1 MVAAGGA
8 TGQTIIVVMRR
19 RRAAALLLPLALL
32 SAGCTADPG
41 PERPAAA
48 EPADS
53 PDVSVPPAG
62 TVVELDPDAEGMVFD
77 PGSGVLAVAVR
88 DPDRLLLVD
97 GATGAA
103 FDEVPLP
110 GHARHLQL
118 AAPGGPVLVPA
129 EDADRLVQVSLPG
142 GETAET
148 PVGAYP
154 HDAAQ
159 LASGQILVA
168 DEKGGTLSVVT
179 DGEVSRT
186 FDSQTQP
193 GGIAAVGDLAGVV
206 DVGAFTLTSYNVPA
220 GELGTVVD
228 AGSGPTHVVAD
239 SQDRFIVADTRGNA
253 LLVFEADTLD
263 RLQTLPLEGT
273 PYGLA
278 YDGVHEVV
286 WVTLTATNE
295 VVGLSTAGAELTEVA
310 RFPSVR
316 QPNTVAVDERNGRV
330 FVGSRATGELQL
342 VDPAIG

>member
-1 MVAAGGA
+1 
-8 TGQTIIVVMRR
+8 MRR
-19 RRAAALLLPLALL
+19 RRAAALLLLSTLL

-41 PERPAAA
+41 QERPAAA

-53 PDVSVPPAG
+53 PEPAVPPAG
-62 TVVELDPDAEGMVFD
+62 IVVDLDRDTEGMVFD

-97 GATGAA
+97 GATGTP
-103 FDEVPLP
+103 FDAVPLP

-118 AAPGGPVLVPA
+118 AARGGPVLVPA

-142 GETAET
+142 GETVET

-179 DGEVSRT
+179 DGEVTRT
-186 FDSQTQP
+186 LDSQTQP
-193 GGIAAVGDLAGVV
+193 GGLAAVGDLAGVV
-206 DVGAFTLTSYNVPA
+206 DVGAFTLTSYDVPA
-220 GELGTVVD
+220 GDLGTVVP

-239 SQDRFIVADTRGNA
+239 SQDRFLVADTRGDA
-253 LLVFEADTLD
+253 VLVFEADTLS
-263 RLQTLPLEGT
+263 RLQTLPLPGT

-278 YDGVHEVV
+278 YDAVHEVL

-342 VDPAIG
+342 VDPDLG